1 MKLSQPATIP
11 SSSQP
16 LSVALLLSGLF
27 HAALLAGLVKLMLSQ
42 PPALPLPALHLQLL
56 PAGQPGAQQAAQR
69 PSRTD
74 RTAQQPAAAKPTSP
88 QQAQPAPSATALQP
102 AALSHGTP
110 AAEPAAGAAPAVAV
124 VTSNA
129 NPSSN
134 RADSKP
140 AHAGSGDRQAAV
152 YRSATLHNPEAPY
165 PERSRELGEQGRV
178 QLKVRVSAQGK
189 ALQVDIISSSNSRRL
204 DEAARQ
210 AVAEWHFL
218 PARQDGV
225 AIESSL
231 LVPISFVL
239 SP

>member
-1 MKLSQPATIP
+1 MKLSQPATMP

-16 LSVALLLSGLF
+16 LSVALLLSGLV

-42 PPALPLPALHLQLL
+42 APALPLPALHLQLL
-56 PAGQPGAQQAAQR
+56 PASQPGAQQAAQR

-74 RTAQQPAAAKPTSP
+74 RPAQQPAASKPTSP
-88 QQAQPAPSATALQP
+88 QPAQPAPSATALQP
-102 AALSHGTP
+102 AAPSHGTP
-110 AAEPAAGAAPAVAV
+110 AAEPAAGAATAVA
-124 VTSNA
+124 TSNA
-129 NPSSN
+129 NPLSN
-134 RADSKP
+134 SGDSKP
-140 AHAGSGDRQAAV
+140 AHTGSSDRQPAV

-189 ALQVDIISSSNSRRL
+189 ALQVDIVGSSNSRRL

-210 AVAEWHFL
+210 AVAEWRFL